1 MTNQSPAAKRQARY
15 RERKRAD
22 KIQGKAPATKAGAT
36 RRLPVGQNA
45 VAASQRRPIAST
57 KTAASLFAIPK
68 PPPGVL
74 PKEHHGLAMDQQ
86 PNVLQFGAWAGSYYG
101 GAFAEGMEFLGY
113 PYLSELAQRPEY
125 RRIVEITATEMTRKW
140 IRLHSTGDDKNKAD
154 RLQKIN
160 AEMTRLG
167 VQRAFK
173 KVAEQDGFFGRG
185 HLYLDTGAT
194 DDPGE
199 LITPIGDGR
208 DKLSKKKVAK
218 GSLKAVRAVEAVW
231 TYPTNYNSNDPL
243 KGDWYNP
250 DVWFVMGKRIH
261 ASRLLPFIGREVPD
275 LLKPAYSFGGLSLTQ
290 MAKPYVD
297 NWLQTRQSV
306 NDAVSAFSVFCLK
319 TTMSEMLQAG
329 GDALTNRAELFNNFR
344 NNRGLMLLDK
354 EAEEFA
360 NVSSPLADLDKLQAQ
375 SQEHMASVSGL
386 PLLKLLGIQPAG
398 LNTTSEGE
406 LRSFYDWIAAC
417 QEGLFR
423 ANLTR
428 VIDFVQLSLFGDV
441 DEEITFEFVPLWALN
456 EKEEAEVEKIAAETA
471 EIRINSG
478 VISPSE
484 ERQALASRPDSP
496 YEGLDPDDAPDLL
509 EEEEEGLEPRA
520 GAAKLA
526 LGTEEDDESEADRK
540 AA

>member
-1 MTNQSPAAKRQARY
+1 
-15 RERKRAD
+15 
-22 KIQGKAPATKAGAT
+22 
-36 RRLPVGQNA
+36 
-45 VAASQRRPIAST
+45 
-57 KTAASLFAIPK
+57 
-68 PPPGVL
+68 
-74 PKEHHGLAMDQQ
+74 MDQQ